1 MEGMKLVYC
10 QKCGTKNLEDVKV
23 CKKCGVRLYPLDKA
37 VEREVRT
44 CFGPEKREQNE
55 CFGLPHGGVIAA
67 VIIGAI
73 IIIAGLS
80 SLVSNVFH
88 WDIEVWNS
96 VWPMLVIVIGILIIA
111 GAVYGMSRRK

>member
-1 MEGMKLVYC
+1 MVYC
-10 QKCGTKNLEDVKV
+10 HKCGTKNPDDAKV
-23 CKKCGVRLYPLDKA
+23 CKKCEAKLYPFDKA
-37 VEREVRT
+37 MEHEVKG
-44 CFGPEKREQNE
+44 CFGPEKKREQDE

-73 IIIAGLS
+73 IIIVGLS
-80 SLVSNVFH
+80 SLLSNVFH
-88 WDIEVWNS
+88 WNFEVWSS